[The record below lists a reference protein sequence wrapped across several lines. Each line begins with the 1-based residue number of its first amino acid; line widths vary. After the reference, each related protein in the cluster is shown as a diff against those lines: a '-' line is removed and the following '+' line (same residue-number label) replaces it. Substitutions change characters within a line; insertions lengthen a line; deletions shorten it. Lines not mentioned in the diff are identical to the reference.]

1 MRVAVR
7 FLILGAAL
15 YAVAPHTPDAHRG
28 GSAPAGED
36 AMLARAATVLGL
48 SRDDAVIER
57 RLIRNAR
64 FLGAADDAAALRDA
78 DALNL
83 DDSDL
88 VVERRRATRLRLAIE
103 GGARAGEPNDDELRA
118 YVAAHR
124 DRFAVP
130 ARVQVTQVFFS
141 RARRGASLE
150 ADARRGGESLRA
162 GASLTGDALP
172 VPSAL
177 PPLSA
182 SELTALL
189 GGDVART
196 AFAAPVGEW
205 SAPVAS
211 PYGLHLL
218 RVDARLPSREPGL
231 DEVRAAAREALLAER
246 ADAAVDAA
254 LRELRAG
261 G

>member
-1 MRVAVR
+1 MMRVAVR

-28 GSAPAGED
+28 GSPPAGED
-36 AMLARAATVLGL
+36 AMLARAATILGL

-88 VVERRRATRLRLAIE
+88 VVERRLATRLRLAID
-103 GGARAGEPNDDELRA
+103 GGAAGSQRHDCAPMSPPIAGSLRRAGAGAGDAGVLQPR
-118 YVAAHR
+118 
-124 DRFAVP
+124 
-130 ARVQVTQVFFS
+130 
-141 RARRGASLE
+141 RRGASLE

-162 GASLTGDALP
+162 GAPVTGDALP

-189 GGDVART
+189 GGDVARA

-205 SAPVAS
+205 SGPVKS

-218 RVDARLPSREPGL
+218 RVDARLPSREPDL
-231 DEVRAAAREALLAER
+231 DEVRA
-246 ADAAVDAA
+246 AAVDAA